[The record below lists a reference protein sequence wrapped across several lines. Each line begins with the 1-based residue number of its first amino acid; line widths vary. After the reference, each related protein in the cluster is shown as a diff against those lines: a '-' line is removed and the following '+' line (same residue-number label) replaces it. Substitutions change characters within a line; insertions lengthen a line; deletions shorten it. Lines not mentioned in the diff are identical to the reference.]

1 MYMSSNNKYRTAS
14 LVAAAIAAA
23 LGTSMLHAAEAAE
36 EETVE
41 LEEVIVT
48 GTRRTGMT
56 VDDSP
61 APVQIV
67 TAEALQQSA
76 APDLMNALSFQV
88 PSFNASQQGT
98 DMSSPTLVANMRAL
112 SPNHTLILVNGRRRH
127 VTSNVNVAG
136 AGSVNG
142 AATADLSFIPT
153 AAIASTQ
160 VLTDGAAAIYGSD
173 AIAGVINFITKKDYT
188 GGSIS
193 VGASGYDTGDG
204 LTKNVQGNFGI
215 GSELGYFNMA
225 FEVERRDTMNRF
237 GQPYGAAVCVAA
249 RLNSLTGC
257 GPSGDLAP
265 NGELTP
271 QGYAISTTAALAR
284 VNEYNMVYH
293 PWFPYNQHQ
302 GDPPEI
308 ERNVGMFS
316 TGLNFA
322 NGMELSA
329 TGSFGTKETSST
341 QSYRRPSQD
350 GGVDVNGDGDRSDFI
365 AGPGSRVIVT
375 TPVVY
380 TLDRPGTLPG
390 IALTLTEADLNMYP
404 LGFNPNIETNEK
416 DWEFNV
422 GLSGELVGWTF
433 DLSTGYGKDW
443 MDIYTTNSMNFGLWN
458 TFGYS
463 QTSFYDGRFTADQW
477 DTSLDLSRD
486 FDVGLASPLTVAV
499 GAEYREDSYAINAG
513 EASSYYGPG
522 GASFPGYSPLA
533 AGSHKR
539 DNSAVYANV
548 IFNPTENW
556 LVDIAGRLEDYSDF
570 GSKTVGK
577 FTTRYDFSDMIAVR
591 GTFSTGFRAP
601 TMGESY
607 YTAIQ
612 VGPTSATATL
622 AAATVGGG
630 LKPETSQNISL
641 GVVLKPLPDLTTTI
655 DIYQIKI
662 DNRTRLGSFDYSDPQ
677 GPTTRCSRGIPAGCV
692 ANPLL
697 PDPANT
703 DGVGLPDD
711 AYNRI
716 LGDALVAGGF
726 ISQWDNPAAPGGSFD
741 SSARANIGLSFFT
754 NVLDTKTSGIDW
766 VVDYNT
772 QFEMVRIDWL
782 LAANYNK
789 TEVTRAGRA
798 SGFES
803 IPLFGITDI
812 WAIEENSPEFR
823 VNLGATVHLGDKV
836 TLNIRE
842 NIYGPQSTIAS
853 AAAWDTEF
861 PAIYSTLDIV
871 DRSKIA
877 GIAAFAGLPA
887 TAADTPYYKAE
898 IGTLATTNLE
908 LSYKPFGGLRF
919 TVGSDN
925 VFDKYPTKRPAA
937 IAAYDTARYNNAG
950 SRDYLLGSPVGFFGR
965 RLFAKVAY
973 TW

>member
-23 LGTSMLHAAEAAE
+23 LGTSVLHAAEATE
-36 EETVE
+36 EATIE
-41 LEEVIVT
+41 LAEVIVT

-76 APDLMNALSFQV
+76 APDLMNALSFAV

-98 DMSSPTLVANMRAL
+98 DMASPTLVANMRAL

-188 GGSIS
+188 GGSLS

-215 GSELGYFNMA
+215 GSELGYFNFS

-237 GQPYGAAVCVAA
+237 GQVYGAAACVAA
-249 RLNSLTGC
+249 RLASPTGC
-257 GPSGDLAP
+257 GTSGDNTP

-271 QGYAISTTAALAR
+271 QGYVVNTGAALGR
-284 VNEYNMVYH
+284 ENEYNMVYH
-293 PWFPYNQHQ
+293 QWYPYNQHQ
-302 GDPPEI
+302 GDPPEV
-308 ERNVGMFS
+308 ERNVGLFS

-329 TGSFGTKETSST
+329 TGSFGTKDTSST

-350 GGVDVNGDGDRSDFI
+350 GGVDVNGDGDRTDLIGGLDSWT
-365 AGPGSRVIVT
+365 IVT
-375 TPVVY
+375 TPV
-380 TLDRPGTLPG
+380 LGRRSR
-390 IALTLTEADLNMYP
+390 ASLTEADLNKYP

-416 DWEFNV
+416 DWEFNI

-433 DLSTGYGKDW
+433 DLSSGYGKDW

-463 QTSFYDGRFTADQW
+463 PTSFYDGRFTADQW

-486 FDVGLASPLTVAV
+486 FEVGLASPLTVAV
-499 GAEYREDSYAINAG
+499 GAEYREDSYAIKAG
-513 EASSYYGPG
+513 EAASYYGPG
-522 GASFPGYSPLA
+522 GASFPGYNPLA
-533 AGSHKR
+533 AGSHSR
-539 DNSAVYANV
+539 DNSAVYANIIV
-548 IFNPTENW
+548 NPLENW

-612 VGPTSATATL
+612 VGPTAANATL

-630 LKPETSQNISL
+630 LKPETSQNISF
-641 GVVLKPLPDLTTTI
+641 GVVLKPLPELTTTI
-655 DIYQIKI
+655 DVYQIKI
-662 DNRTRLGSFDYSDPQ
+662 DNRTRLGTFDYSDPQ
-677 GPTTRCSRGIPAGCV
+677 GPTTRCSRTPGCV
-692 ANPLL
+692 PNPLL
-697 PDPANT
+697 PDPGNS

-711 AYNRI
+711 VYNRI

-726 ISQWDNPAAPGGSFD
+726 IGQWDNPSAPGGSFD
-741 SSARANIGLSFFT
+741 TSARANIGLSFFT
-754 NVLDTKTSGIDW
+754 NVLDTKTTGIDW

-772 QFEMVRIDWL
+772 QFDWLRVDWL

-798 SGFES
+798 AGFDS

-812 WAIEENSPEFR
+812 WAIEKNSPKYR
-823 VNLGATVHLGDKV
+823 VNLGATLHIGEKL

-842 NIYGPQSTIAS
+842 NIYGPQSTIALAS
-853 AAAWDTEF
+853 AYAPF
-861 PAIYSTLDIV
+861 PEIYSTLKIV
-871 DRSKIA
+871 DSAVIN
-877 GIAAFAGLPA
+877 GISDFIGLTRPA
-887 TAADTPYYKAE
+887 TPVPYYQSR
-898 IGTLATTNLE
+898 IGTLATTNAE
-908 LSYKPFGGLRF
+908 LSFKPIGNLRF
-919 TVGSDN
+919 TVGADN
-925 VFDKYPTKRPAA
+925 VFDKYPTKRPAM
-937 IAAYDTARYNNAG
+937 IAAYDTARYNNTG

-965 RLFAKVAY
+965 KLFAKVAY

>member
-23 LGTSMLHAAEAAE
+23 LGTTVLHAAEATD
-36 EETVE
+36 ETAIE

-76 APDLMNALSFQV
+76 APDLMNSLSFQV

-153 AAIASTQ
+153 AAISSTQ

-188 GGSIS
+188 GGSLS
-193 VGASGYDTGDG
+193 VGAAGYDSGDG
-204 LTKNVQGNFGI
+204 FTKNVQGNFGI

-237 GQPYGAAVCVAA
+237 GQPYGAAVCVADK
-249 RLNSLTGC
+249 LKGVGC
-257 GPSGDLAP
+257 PANNAVVPGT
-265 NGELTP
+265 NNY
-271 QGYAISTTAALAR
+271 QISTTAALAR
-284 VNEYNMVYH
+284 ENEYNMIYH

-308 ERNVGMFS
+308 ERNIGMFS

-350 GGVDVNGDGDRSDFI
+350 GGVDLNHDGDRSDLI
-365 AGPGSRVIVT
+365 GGLDSWTIVT
-375 TPVVY
+375 TPV
-380 TLDRPGTLPG
+380 TGRRSG
-390 IALTLTEADLNMYP
+390 ASLTEADLNKYP
-404 LGFNPNIETNEK
+404 LGFNPNIETSEK
-416 DWEFNV
+416 DWEFNI

-463 QTSFYDGRFTADQW
+463 PTSFYDGRFTADQW

-486 FDVGLASPLTVAV
+486 FDVGLSSPLTVAMGV
-499 GAEYREDSYAINAG
+499 EYREDTYAISAG

-522 GASFPGYSPLA
+522 GASFPGYNPLA
-533 AGSHKR
+533 AGSHSR

-548 IFNPTENW
+548 IFNPLENW

-570 GSKTVGK
+570 GSKVVGK
-577 FTTRYDFSDMIAVR
+577 FTTRYDFNDMIAVR

-622 AAATVGGG
+622 AAASVGGG
-630 LKPETSQNISL
+630 LKPETSENISF

-655 DIYQIKI
+655 DVYQIKI
-662 DNRTRLGSFDYSDPQ
+662 DSRTRLGNFDYSDPQ
-677 GPTTRCSRGIPAGCV
+677 GTTTRCGRGIPPGCV
-692 ANPLL
+692 TNPLL
-697 PDPANT
+697 PDPANS
-703 DGVGLPDD
+703 DGVGGPDNE
-711 AYNRI
+711 YNRI

-726 ISQWDNPAAPGGSFD
+726 ISQWDNPSAPGGSFD
-741 SSARANIGLSFFT
+741 ASARANIGLSFFT

-772 QFEMVRIDWL
+772 QFDWLRIDLL

-798 SGFES
+798 AGFES
-803 IPLFGITDI
+803 IPLFNIADI
-812 WAIEENSPEFR
+812 WAIEKNSSKYR
-823 VNLGATVHLGDKV
+823 VNLGATVHIGEKL

-853 AAAWDTEF
+853 AQAYTGF
-861 PAIYSTLDIV
+861 PEIFSTLSIV
-871 DRSKIA
+871 DPATISGIASFA
-877 GIAAFAGLPA
+877 GISPTGLP
-887 TAADTPYYKAE
+887 PYYE
-898 IGTLATTNLE
+898 SRIGTLATTNVE
-908 LSYKPFGGLRF
+908 LSFKPVGNLRL
-919 TVGSDN
+919 TVGADN
-925 VFDKYPTKRPAA
+925 VLDKYPTKRPAM
-937 IAAYDTARYNNAG
+937 IAAYDTARYANAG

-965 RLFAKVAY
+965 KLFAKVAY

>member
-1 MYMSSNNKYRTAS
+1 MSSNNKYQTAS

-23 LGTSMLHAAEAAE
+23 LGTSPLHAAEATE
-36 EETVE
+36 EAIV

-98 DMSSPTLVANMRAL
+98 DMASPTLVANMRAL

-153 AAIASTQ
+153 AAISSTQ

-188 GGSIS
+188 GGSLS

-204 LTKNVQGNFGI
+204 LTKNIQGNFGI

-237 GQPYGAAVCVAA
+237 GQPYGAAVCVAD
-249 RLNSLTGC
+249 RLKGTGC
-257 GPSGDLAP
+257 LGAVPNNVVLPSGYRI
-265 NGELTP
+265 NTG
-271 QGYAISTTAALAR
+271 AAVAR
-284 VNEYNMVYH
+284 ENEYNMIYH

-302 GDPPEI
+302 GDPPEV
-308 ERNVGMFS
+308 ERNVGLFS

-350 GGVDVNGDGDRSDFI
+350 GGVDLNHDGDRTDFI
-365 AGPGSRVIVT
+365 GGLDSWTIVT
-375 TPVVY
+375 TPV
-380 TLDRPGTLPG
+380 TGLRSGQP
-390 IALTLTEADLNMYP
+390 LTEADLNMYP

-416 DWEFNV
+416 DWEFNI
-422 GLSGELVGWTF
+422 GLSGELAGWTF

-463 QTSFYDGRFTADQW
+463 PTEFYDGRFTADQW

-486 FDVGLASPLTVAV
+486 FDVGLAGPLTVAV
-499 GAEYREDSYAINAG
+499 GAEYREDTYAIKAG
-513 EASSYYGPG
+513 EAASYYGPG
-522 GASFPGYSPLA
+522 GASFPGYNPLG
-533 AGSHKR
+533 AGSHSR

-548 IFNPTENW
+548 IFNPLENW

-577 FTTRYDFSDMIAVR
+577 FTTRYDFSDMLAVR

-612 VGPTSATATL
+612 VGPTAANATL

-630 LKPETSQNISL
+630 LKPETSKNLSF
-641 GVVLKPLPDLTTTI
+641 GVVLKPLPGLTTTV
-655 DIYQIKI
+655 DVYQIKI
-662 DNRTRLGSFDYSDPQ
+662 DNRTRLGTFDYSDPQ
-677 GPTTRCSRGIPAGCV
+677 GPTTRCGRTPGCV
-692 ANPLL
+692 PNPLL
-697 PDPANT
+697 PDPGNS

-711 AYNRI
+711 NYNRI

-726 ISQWDNPAAPGGSFD
+726 ISQWDNPSAPGGSFD

-772 QFEMVRIDWL
+772 RFDWLRIDWL

-798 SGFES
+798 AGFES

-812 WAIEENSPEFR
+812 WAIEKNSPKYR
-823 VNLGATVHLGDKV
+823 VNLGATVHIGEKL

-853 AAAWDTEF
+853 AAAYEPF
-861 PAIYSTLDIV
+861 PEIYSTLSIV
-871 DRSKIA
+871 DPATINDIASFA
-877 GIAAFAGLPA
+877 GIAS
-887 TAADTPYYKAE
+887 TTVPYYQSR
-898 IGTLATTNLE
+898 IGTLATTNVE
-908 LSYKPFGGLRF
+908 LSFKPVGNLRF
-919 TVGSDN
+919 TVGADN
-925 VFDKYPTKRPAA
+925 AFDKYPNKRPAM
-937 IAAYDTARYNNAG
+937 IAAYDTARYANTG

-965 RLFAKVAY
+965 KLFAKAAY